1 MPACPN
7 GYAQMVL
14 LHRMV
19 VAMFRYVSLY
29 FAMFR
34 YARVFAP
41 NKIVGGEVA
50 PLRHGLLFIIP
61 LSDADVSKRDA

>member
-14 LHRMV
+14 LHRMAV
-19 VAMFRYVSLY
+19 
-29 FAMFR
+29 AMFR

-41 NKIVGGEVA
+41 DKIVGGEVA

-61 LSDADVSKRDA
+61 LSDAGVSKRDA